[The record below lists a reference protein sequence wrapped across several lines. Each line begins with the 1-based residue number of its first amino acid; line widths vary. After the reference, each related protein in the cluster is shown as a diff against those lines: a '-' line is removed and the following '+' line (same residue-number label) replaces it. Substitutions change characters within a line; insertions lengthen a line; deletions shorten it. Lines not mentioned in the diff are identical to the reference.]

1 MVQVYDDNYAEAFAL
16 ESFYIQEVYNQ
27 HKILSM
33 LNEAVCLESGDFT
46 GLQAINE
53 SLIDGVK
60 NFFSRMG
67 EFIKKISTKFRERMS
82 ELLTTD
88 KAFLE
93 KYKDIILKK
102 PFKDHDLT
110 DVYNYPNGIS
120 EKNIK
125 AFSEMDC
132 SFDDSIKRTIDD
144 NYVGQSKEYDEVAFI
159 NTMLKKVNITNNN
172 VDISKETEISDYIK
186 GAVQGETTEY
196 KMNKLDP
203 TNLYNF
209 CKNIDATNNQLEK
222 NQKTLNTSS
231 DKIISL
237 ANKILTQTETNKTA
251 AEAPP
256 KPEENSQQQD
266 NNQQQNNTQQQNSSE
281 GQQVDQAST
290 VYSLIYGGYINEMDI
305 GKSSKDDKSTASG
318 STSGSQAGAVTAD
331 DSKVAQ
337 SMANELDAK
346 KKGAADLDTAKTE
359 NDTASKQVD
368 AYQNFFKYC
377 VSVQS
382 NLMTVV
388 MAVYKDYMK
397 ILRVHVRDYVG
408 TENDKTAADHQQ
420 AQAQTPEANTNQKNK
435 ESKKKKNN
443 NTNRHE
449 EDRAHWDNYS
459 DKKKAQLLTKYGEIY
474 VKENNG
480 KYTKVVAKK
489 K

>member
-16 ESFYIQEVYNQ
+16 ESFYIQEAYNQ

-53 SLIDGVK
+53 SLVDGVK
-60 NFFSRMG
+60 NFFSRMW
-67 EFIKKISTKFRERMS
+67 EFIKKISSKFRERMS

-93 KYKDIILKK
+93 KYKKIILGK
-102 PFKDHDLT
+102 PFKDHELT

-125 AFSEMDC
+125 ALSMMDC
-132 SFDDSIKRTIDD
+132 SFNDSMKGTIDSQ
-144 NYVGQSKEYDEVAFI
+144 YVEPNKEYDEAAFI
-159 NTMLKKVNITNNN
+159 ETVLKKVQVTNNN
-172 VDISKETEISDYIK
+172 VDVSKETEISDYIK
-186 GAVQGETTEY
+186 GVVQGETTEY
-196 KMNKLDP
+196 KMNKLNP

-251 AEAPP
+251 AEA
-256 KPEENSQQQD
+256 KQESTYSVLYGKYITEDSMKI
-266 NNQQQNNTQQQNSSE
+266 E
-281 GQQVDQAST
+281 QA
-290 VYSLIYGGYINEMDI
+290 
-305 GKSSKDDKSTASG
+305 SKDDKSSTASG
-318 STSGSQAGAVTAD
+318 STTGAQSGAVKAD
-331 DSKVAQ
+331 DSTAAQ
-337 SMANELDAK
+337 SMADELKDKQDNGAANAEDAK
-346 KKGAADLDTAKTE
+346 TA
-359 NDTASKQVD
+359 NDTASKQVA
-368 AYQNFFKYC
+368 AYQNYFKYC

-408 TENDKTAADHQQ
+408 SGNEKTEANHQQ
-420 AQAQTPEANTNQKNK
+420 AQAQTPEPEQNNNNK
-435 ESKKKKNN
+435 EKKTSNGGFISSAGKTVKNGVEKLTNKFTGNKEKK
-443 NTNRHE
+443 
-449 EDRAHWDNYS
+449 
-459 DKKKAQLLTKYGEIY
+459 
-474 VKENNG
+474 
-480 KYTKVVAKK
+480 
-489 K
+489 